1 MSRLA
6 KKRKMRP
13 RIFSYYRWLFLFL
26 AAGLCLLPLWAT
38 FMGGFK
44 STGDLRTNALGLPK
58 EWVFDNYL
66 SIIQGSRFWQ
76 MLGNSAF
83 IAFFTVAL
91 TLIASSMTAFT
102 LAHLRFAGKR
112 WIATYLTLGLT
123 FPFATAILPVFIRV
137 RDLGLLDTLWGVIL
151 PQVAFNLSFSI
162 VLLRGFFR
170 ELPKELFEAAL
181 IDGCSYPNIFL
192 QIVLPLSRPI
202 IATVGVL
209 SLVGSWNNFL
219 LPLVMIDRDSL
230 YPWPLGIMQY
240 QGQYGTEWGKVLAFV
255 SLTILPALG
264 FYLLA
269 QKQIIAGLT
278 SGAVKG

>member
-1 MSRLA
+1 MKLR
-6 KKRKMRP
+6 
-13 RIFSYYRWLFLFL
+13 FFYYYRLLFLFL

-38 FMGGFK
+38 FLGGFK
-44 STGDLRTNALGLPK
+44 TTGDLRTNALGIPK
-58 EWVFDNYL
+58 QWVVENFI
-66 SIIQGSRFWQ
+66 SILRDPHFWH

-83 IAFFTVAL
+83 IAFFTVSL
-91 TLIASSMTAFT
+91 TLIVSSMTAFT
-102 LAHLRFAGKR
+102 LAHLRFAGRR
-112 WIATYLTLGLT
+112 WLASYLTLGLT
-123 FPFATAILPVFIRV
+123 FPFATAVLPIFIRV
-137 RDLGLLDTLWGVIL
+137 RDLGLLDSLWGVIL

-162 VLLRGFFR
+162 VLLRGFFQ
-170 ELPKELFEAAL
+170 EIPKELFEAAL
-181 IDGCSYPNIFL
+181 IDGCSYPRIFF

-219 LPLVMIDRDSL
+219 LPLVMIDSDSR

-240 QGQYGTEWGKVLAFV
+240 QGQYGTDWGRVLAFV
-255 SLTILPALG
+255 SLTILPAVG

>member
-1 MSRLA
+1 MKPRLF
-6 KKRKMRP
+6 P
-13 RIFSYYRWLFLFL
+13 YYRWLFLFL

-38 FMGGFK
+38 FLGGFK
-44 STGDLRTNALGLPK
+44 TTGDLRTNAIGLPRQ
-58 EWVFDNYL
+58 WVSENYL
-66 SIIQGSRFWQ
+66 SVLYDFRFWQ
-76 MLGNSAF
+76 MLGNSAI
-83 IAFFTVAL
+83 IAFFTVL
-91 TLIASSMTAFT
+91 LVLIVSSMTAFT

-112 WIATYLTLGLT
+112 WIANYLTLGLT

-137 RDLGLLDTLWGVIL
+137 RDLGLLDSLWGVIL
-151 PQVAFNLSFSI
+151 PQVAFQLSFSI
-162 VLLRGFFR
+162 VLLRGFFA

-181 IDGCSYPNIFL
+181 IDGCSYPKIFL

-202 IATVGVL
+202 LATVGVL
-209 SLVGSWNNFL
+209 ALVGSWNNFL
-219 LPLVMIDRDSL
+219 LPLVMINRDSL

-240 QGQYGTEWGKVLAFV
+240 QGQYGTDWGKVLAFV
-255 SLTILPALG
+255 SLTIVPAVG

>member
-1 MSRLA
+1 
-6 KKRKMRP
+6 MRP
-13 RIFSYYRWLFLFL
+13 RLFSYYRWLFLFL
-26 AAGLCLLPLWAT
+26 AAGLCMLPLWAT

-44 STGDLRTNALGLPK
+44 TTGDLRTNALGLPK
-58 EWVFDNYL
+58 QWVFDNYL
-66 SIIQGSRFWQ
+66 SILQGSRLWQ

-83 IAFFTVAL
+83 IALFTVAL
-91 TLIASSMTAFT
+91 TLIASSMSAFT

-112 WIATYLTLGLT
+112 WIGSYLTLGLT
-123 FPFATAILPVFIRV
+123 FPFATAVLPIFFTV
-137 RDLGLLDTLWGVIL
+137 RNLGLLDSLWGVIL

-162 VLLRGFFR
+162 VLLLGFFR

-181 IDGCSYPNIFL
+181 IDGCSYPKMFL
-192 QIVLPLSRPI
+192 QIVIPLSRPI

-219 LPLVMIDRDSL
+219 LPLVMIDKDSL

-240 QGQYGTEWGKVLAFV
+240 QGQYGTDWGKVLAFV

>member
-1 MSRLA
+1 MKPRL
-6 KKRKMRP
+6 
-13 RIFSYYRWLFLFL
+13 FTYYRWLFLSL
-26 AAGLCLLPLWAT
+26 AASLCLLPLWAT

-44 STGDLRTNALGLPK
+44 STGDLRTNALGLPRQ
-58 EWVFDNYL
+58 WIFDNYF
-66 SIIQGSRFWQ
+66 SIISGSRFWQ
-76 MLGNSAF
+76 MLGNSAY
-83 IAFFTVAL
+83 IALFTVIL
-91 TLIASSMTAFT
+91 TLIVSSMSAFT

-112 WIATYLTLGLT
+112 WIGNYLTLGLT
-123 FPFATAILPVFIRV
+123 FPFATAVLPIFFTV
-137 RDLGLLDTLWGVIL
+137 RNLGLLDTLWGVIL

-170 ELPKELFEAAL
+170 EIPKELFEAAL
-181 IDGCSYPNIFL
+181 MDGCSYTKMFI

-219 LPLVMIDRDSL
+219 LPLVMIDNDSR

-240 QGQYGTEWGKVLAFV
+240 QGEYGTDWGKILAFV

>member
-1 MSRLA
+1 
-6 KKRKMRP
+6 MRP
-13 RIFSYYRWLFLFL
+13 RFFDYYRWLFLFL

-38 FMGGFK
+38 FLGGFK
-44 STGDLRTNALGLPK
+44 TTGDLRTNALGLPK
-58 EWVFDNYL
+58 QWVFQNFI
-66 SIIQGSRFWQ
+66 SILQDGRFWQ
-76 MLGNSAF
+76 MLSNSAF
-83 IAFFTVAL
+83 IAFFTVTL
-91 TLIASSMTAFT
+91 TLIVSSMTAFT
-102 LAHLRFAGKR
+102 LAHLRFAGRK
-112 WIATYLTLGLT
+112 WIASYLTLGLT
-123 FPFATAILPVFIRV
+123 FPFATAVLPVFIRV
-137 RDLGLLDTLWGVIL
+137 RDLGLLDSLWGVIL

-162 VLLRGFFR
+162 VLLRGFFQ
-170 ELPKELFEAAL
+170 EIPKELFEAAL
-181 IDGCSYPNIFL
+181 IDGCSYQKMFF

-219 LPLVMIDRDSL
+219 LPLVMIDSDSR

-240 QGQYGTEWGKVLAFV
+240 QGQYGTDWGRVLAFV
-255 SLTILPALG
+255 SLTIFPAVG